1 MFAVKSNRTV
11 SIQKGHYQQGQS
23 LEIPDEGITVWPRNV
38 GYVKL
43 YRTRLKNELRHD
55 VVYIPN
61 AGTEQLSRSGFNP
74 LHQHYWAMEEYHGV
88 LKQLCNIER
97 FQVRGKQQVRDHIFA
112 AIFRYTC
119 LKAMKVSESL
129 RSIYSVKKDALKEE
143 ATWAFIK
150 SFSEGKE

>member
-38 GYVKL
+38 GYVTL

-74 LHQHYWAMEEYHGV
+74 LHQHYWAMEEYHRV